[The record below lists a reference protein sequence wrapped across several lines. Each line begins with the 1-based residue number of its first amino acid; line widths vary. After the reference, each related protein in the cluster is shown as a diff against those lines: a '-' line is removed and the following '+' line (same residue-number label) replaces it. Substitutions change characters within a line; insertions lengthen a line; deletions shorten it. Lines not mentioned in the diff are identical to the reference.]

1 MDITVKKCLLPEIYI
16 TGTICIHRKY
26 FAVQAHPQEVFHL
39 LCFAAYCSSVLFSKE
54 NGILRFLKDAASLE
68 EFVACKEKLLD
79 LLSAFIN
86 ILGEKIRPYALEIK
100 VGSAILLLV
109 ENDDNR

>member
-1 MDITVKKCLLPEIYI
+1 M
-16 TGTICIHRKY
+16 
-26 FAVQAHPQEVFHL
+26 FHL

-54 NGILRFLKDAASLE
+54 NGVLRFLKDAASLE

-100 VGSAILLLV
+100 VGSAILLPV
-109 ENDDNR
+109 ENDGNR